1 MCVCISISV
10 FMCDSDMVMT
20 ICVYVYVCRLGVPEG
35 SLVCA
40 STVDF
45 ATVPSGMDTGQRRPA
60 PIDNEGGDAKRIKIE
75 KV

>member
-1 MCVCISISV
+1 MSLFFFVILSY
-10 FMCDSDMVMT
+10 MVM
-20 ICVYVYVCRLGVPEG
+20 IIFVYVYVCRLGVPEG

-45 ATVPSGMDTGQRRPA
+45 DTVPSGMDTGQRRPA
-60 PIDNEGGDAKRIKIE
+60 PIDHGGGDAKRIKIE

>member
-1 MCVCISISV
+1 MSLFFFVIVIHGDDHLS
-10 FMCDSDMVMT
+10 
-20 ICVYVYVCRLGVPEG
+20 VCRLGVPEG

-45 ATVPSGMDTGQRRPA
+45 GTVPSGMDTGQRRPA
-60 PIDNEGGDAKRIKIE
+60 PIDHGGGDAKRIKIE